1 MDINEIEV
9 NTREDFAHFIE
20 TLKTDLE
27 NHPQDWENATL
38 SDFLE
43 ALSSYTTDIR
53 QYYINTG
60 QNINA
65 DTATWRL
72 FADIFKGARIYE

>member
-1 MDINEIEV
+1 MNINEIEV
-9 NTREDFAHFIE
+9 NTRADFARFIE
-20 TLKTDLE
+20 ALKTDLE
-27 NHPQDWENATL
+27 NRPQDWENATL

-43 ALSSYTTDIR
+43 ALSRYTTDIQ
-53 QYYINTG
+53 QYYDNTE

-72 FADIFKGARIYE
+72 FADICKGARIYE